1 MHLAARTRSERGG
14 PRLLVDHDH
23 TLGSS
28 AQMCAEPHRGRKS
41 SLACMR
47 VHRRHQ
53 VTESRK
59 PKAESRKQKAESP
72 VPNRTRVGCLG
83 SRARYHSATLPLE
96 TLTPVEKCHTFIG
109 SCGRPGSV
117 VDAAKSAR
125 HMAWRAR
132 ITDGIGNESAMRGV
146 RDGVAPSAAGL
157 LGDCDDG
164 TAHHSR
170 QKISFFF
177 LVLLTS

>member
-1 MHLAARTRSERGG
+1 MITHWAARPRCVRS
-14 PRLLVDHDH
+14 H
-23 TLGSS
+23 T
-28 AQMCAEPHRGRKS
+28 AAEKAHWRACACTAVTKS
-41 SLACMR
+41 PKA
-47 VHRRHQ
+47 
-53 VTESRK
+53 ESRK

-170 QKISFFF
+170 QEKLFWSILGFSSS
-177 LVLLTS
+177 LAPPK